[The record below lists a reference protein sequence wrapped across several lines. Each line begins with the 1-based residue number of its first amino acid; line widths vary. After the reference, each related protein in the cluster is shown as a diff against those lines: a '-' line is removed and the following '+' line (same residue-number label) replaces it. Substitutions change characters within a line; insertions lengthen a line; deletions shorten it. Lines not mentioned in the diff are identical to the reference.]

1 MKTLKGNL
9 SRAAWMRALFVV
21 MSGLFV
27 LMTVDP
33 AYAVGRVKWK
43 STTIQERTKN
53 ESWRLEMEIHLS
65 KAPDIAHQSM
75 RFEFTQVAEY
85 ERSLVDGRE
94 GPQERTV
101 PLVNQEALIESV
113 TVGFMDPGSGKI
125 QSRTRFSFKV
135 TRAHGYKA
143 GKWKVK
149 IKEAESGRQVGSE
162 VTLNLLGE
170 NPVVDRRSI
179 TFHGKKKEKKEEEA
193 PTEEPSDAD
202 GSSDSPSD
210 SSYDDEPSRMDASE
224 DEGQVPPSI
233 EEKPGGGCH
242 HTPHH
247 SDTPFVAW
255 VFALAFVGLISLRR
269 QKKR

>member
-21 MSGLFV
+21 LSGFFV
-27 LMTVDP
+27 LTTVEP
-33 AYAVGRVKWK
+33 AYAGGQVKWK
-43 STTIQERTKN
+43 STTLQERTKT
-53 ESWRLEMEIHLS
+53 ESWHLEMEIHLS
-65 KAPDIAHQSM
+65 QVPDIGHQSM
-75 RFEFTQVAEY
+75 KFEFTQIAEY
-85 ERSLVDGRE
+85 ERSLVDGQE

-101 PLVNQEALIESV
+101 PLINQEALIESV
-113 TVGFMDPGSGKI
+113 TVGFMDPGSGQVQK
-125 QSRTRFSFKV
+125 RTRFSFKV

-149 IKEAESGRQVGSE
+149 IKETESGRQIGSE
-162 VTLNLLGE
+162 ATLDFRGE

-179 TFHGKKKEKKEEEA
+179 TFQGSGKKPEKKPVAEEA
-193 PTEEPSDAD
+193 SDSE
-202 GSSDSPSD
+202 GSSESPE
-210 SSYDDEPSRMDASE
+210 SSSDDEPSAKEEPE

-242 HTPHH
+242 HTPRH

-255 VFALAFVGLISLRR
+255 IFALAFVGVLSMRR
-269 QKKR
+269 MRKR